1 MTTKLTL
8 DINEALAEKA
18 KKYAE
23 AQGKSLSD
31 LVEIFFSEILLEERK
46 TRKSKKETL
55 KPLPESF
62 LRLEGILK
70 YDKDFDYKE
79 ELTKALIEKYGI

>member
-1 MTTKLTL
+1 MTTKLTI

-23 AQGKSLSD
+23 AQGQSLSD
-31 LVEIFFSEILLEERK
+31 LVETLFSEIILDEK
-46 TRKSKKETL
+46 NTKMSKKKTL

-62 LRLEGILK
+62 LKLRGSLKFEG
-70 YDKDFDYKE
+70 DFDYKE
-79 ELTKALIEKYGI
+79 ELTKALTEKYGH